1 MKSYFALLIMAV
13 SILVI
18 QTSCKKAKSIDTPK
32 LQQPPVSLSN
42 MLQCHGETFWDS
54 ISVHNALIGQW
65 QWKFIKCYWN
75 PETANGED
83 YKTLT
88 IEIKENDS
96 LEVKINNQITQSS
109 SWNVTNLNNG
119 YYTITVNPIVPQL
132 QGKVLFCGDSL
143 LFYDSYV
150 DGCDNYFEKQ
160 N

>member
-1 MKSYFALLIMAV
+1 MDI
-13 SILVI
+13 
-18 QTSCKKAKSIDTPK
+18 PK
-32 LQQPPVSLSN
+32 LQQPPVSLAN
-42 MLQCHGETFWDS
+42 MLQCHSETFWDS
-54 ISVHNALIGQW
+54 ISVHHALIGQW
-65 QWKFIKCYWN
+65 QWKFIRCYWS

-109 SWNVTNLNNG
+109 SWSVTNLNNG
-119 YYTITVNPIVPQL
+119 YYAITTDPIVPQL
-132 QGKVLFCGDSL
+132 SGKVLFCGDDL